1 MDNGSAPATKQDIQQ
16 LRSEM
21 EQLRSEME
29 QLRSEMGHQYND
41 LVERMADGETRLLNA
56 FYGFAQSNNK
66 RISEVEDNET
76 ALRSRMATLENRLME
91 VEKRLNMPPAS

>member
-1 MDNGSAPATKQDIQQ
+1 MDNGNAPATKQDI
-16 LRSEM
+16 
-21 EQLRSEME
+21 EQLRSEVTQHLE

-66 RISEVEDNET
+66 RLTEMEGNEV
-76 ALRSRMATLENRLME
+76 AIRSRIATIENRLME

>member
-1 MDNGSAPATKQDIQQ
+1 MDNGSAPATKQDIQ
-16 LRSEM
+16 
-21 EQLRSEME
+21 